1 MKGDDLM
8 YSIREAAEIIGVQVR
23 TIREWLKL
31 GKIHGEKN
39 PISQRW
45 FFTEEEVKRVAEV
58 YRK

>member
-1 MKGDDLM
+1 M
-8 YSIREAAEIIGVQVR
+8 YSMKETAAIIGVQVR
-23 TIREWLKL
+23 TIRAWLKL

-45 FFTEEEVKRVAEV
+45 FFEKEEVDRLAEA

>member
-1 MKGDDLM
+1 M

-39 PISQRW
+39 PISKRW
-45 FFTEEEVKRVAEV
+45 FFTQEEINRVAEV